1 MNVKQFKDREL
12 GEDFERR
19 NRKIRTTMY
28 LAEPSRYREKTG
40 LLERLK
46 IDITLAKD
54 KIYLWVLMKNIIRNT
69 VGNKTA

>member
-1 MNVKQFKDREL
+1 
-12 GEDFERR
+12 
-19 NRKIRTTMY
+19 MY